1 MPDSSTPPGCGQ
13 PEKLWLQESV
23 SARPNFVAANPSST
37 EYGSISEPQLVAQQ
51 QSCGRVK
58 SASTPPRFPDMAK
71 PPTSLTYQPALLKC
85 RASSEPILG
94 PQLQNCETFKPVLSR
109 TDFPGLDKLSNS
121 LDLKQS
127 LYVSQD
133 NQMLPKELGSKIR
146 LTEEPVVKA
155 DAIGFD
161 DTPLIKSE
169 ERISQNGD
177 YEPPSHADH
186 AIVIKSEGSSSWNG
200 DHGDAIDVY
209 ENYISSSDDYD
220 GEDDPDY
227 EDAGEI
233 TDDAEN
239 FDKEPYQ
246 RSKTTSGVPR
256 AQHNTGSKRP
266 HSPEAQ
272 PPKIRQKPA
281 KDAFEAHMRKKLK
294 VQEIEQEGKHTE
306 ATRAQVI
313 GPIDKTTSKK
323 RKVSALTSEL
333 ESEKM
338 ILSLA
343 TTTQFTHAH
352 ESGNSYVP
360 VANFQA
366 ATKKSQFDKLLEHSK
381 GNKRRDR
388 KTLRDLKEATKR
400 FGRGNMKAC
409 DGKWALKG
417 LKTPLYHYQVIGVDF
432 MLSREF
438 ANEGEIKVG
447 GPSGGFLCDKM
458 GLGKTLQVL
467 ATTVANPPRQRA
479 DKHAGQSLI
488 VAPTSVISQWK
499 SECTKHFGEDFE
511 VIVYKSSQKHGIHT
525 LTNSKI
531 VLAAYEE
538 LAKSCPYPMSEKD
551 VKEIRN
557 PDHLVKKEI
566 LKERRKKN
574 GQSSFTEA
582 FGKNKIATMCSQD
595 DETTSIEKWIQDKMD
610 EAGFLHQLDWHRIV
624 LDEAHLIK
632 NHLGRTSLA
641 ASALKGRYRWVV
653 TGTPIMNRPEELFA
667 YFRFLKSPGIT
678 SFFNFQGK
686 YCAIEDEECRNALES
701 ELFPIIIRMQNE
713 FLGKPLVSLPKAHE
727 VVLKPIQAPGERVLY
742 KAVERRL
749 AELRK
754 EQFTEGDPRETLKNM
769 LFQLGVLRQL
779 TSNPLIVE
787 DTIKLIFD
795 AQQLGGIRKTMSKI
809 QTRFQDMDMTMGH
822 RLDIWIAEKENK
834 KPKSE
839 IKAEDAEQYICC
851 LCFGDLNEPHYL
863 PCKHVYCHSCIDM
876 RMGEQIDNGFAK
888 TFCPECKKEYNID
901 KLRRHNVKSYEGKDR
916 ISTAKNKTKGRD
928 ARLIRPVGFRTSRWL
943 DEVDDGEA
951 VLLQSAKM
959 LEIKKQLAEWTSKAP
974 TEKIVIFSLS
984 RMFCTVIGRMLNEL
998 KIKFVYY
1005 TGDFSTD
1012 TKDKTVSVF
1021 KEKSDIKVMVA
1032 GLMCAGLGLNL
1043 QFANR
1048 VISVDPWWNDCMESQ
1063 AFGRVYRIGQERE
1076 TYFAKTIVQGSI
1088 DSRMHKLQKRKT
1100 NHIKLALQELDIQE
1114 MENLLGRIE
1123 QDQDGK
1129 IRLCYDNDADD
1140 EPDPYAYME
1149 LDDEDLY

>member
-1 MPDSSTPPGCGQ
+1 MLESSTPPGCGQ
-13 PEKLWLQESV
+13 PEKLWSQESV
-23 SARPNFVAANPSST
+23 SARPNFAAANRIST
-37 EYGSISEPQLVAQQ
+37 EYRSISEPKLDAQQ

-58 SASTPPRFPDMAK
+58 SASTPPRFPDIAE
-71 PPTSLTYQPALLKC
+71 PPTSFINQTPLLKC
-85 RASSEPILG
+85 RASSEPFLG
-94 PQLQNCETFKPVLSR
+94 PHLQSGHTSGPVLSR
-109 TDFPGLDKLSNS
+109 TDLPGSEEAPRTLAP
-121 LDLKQS
+121 KQN
-127 LYVSQD
+127 LCVSQE
-133 NQMLPKELGSKIR
+133 NQILPKELETKFR
-146 LTEEPVVKA
+146 LTKELTETA

-169 ERISQNGD
+169 ETISQNGD
-177 YEPPSHADH
+177 YGLPSNADY
-186 AIVIKSEGSSSWNG
+186 ATVIKSEGSSIWNG
-200 DHGDAIDVY
+200 DHGNAIDVY
-209 ENYISSSDDYD
+209 DTDISSSDDYD

-227 EDAGEI
+227 EDAADI
-233 TDDAEN
+233 TDGAEN
-239 FDKEPYQ
+239 FDKEPCQ
-246 RSKTTSGVPR
+246 RSKTTCGVPR

-272 PPKIRQKPA
+272 LPKKRQKPA

-294 VQEIEQEGKHTE
+294 LQETEQEGKHTQ
-306 ATRAQVI
+306 ATRTQVT
-313 GPIDKTTSKK
+313 GSIDKTTSKK

-343 TTTQFTHAH
+343 TTTQFTHAP
-352 ESGNSYVP
+352 ENSNSYVP

-366 ATKKSQFDKLLEHSK
+366 ATKKSQFDKLLDHSD
-381 GNKRRDR
+381 GDKRTAR

-432 MLSREF
+432 MISREL

-458 GLGKTLQVL
+458 GLGNTLQVL
-467 ATTVANPPRQRA
+467 ATAVANPPQQRA
-479 DKHAGQSLI
+479 NNNADPSLI

-499 SECTKHFGEDFE
+499 SECTKQLGNNFE
-511 VIVYKSSQKHGIHT
+511 VLVYKSNQGHGKHT
-525 LTNSKI
+525 LTSSKI
-531 VLAAYEE
+531 VLTTYEE
-538 LAKSCPYPMSEKD
+538 LAKSCPYPTSAKV
-551 VKEIRN
+551 VKEMRN
-557 PDHLVKKEI
+557 FDHLEKKEI
-566 LKERRKKN
+566 LKARRKKN
-574 GQSSFTEA
+574 EQNSFTEA
-582 FGKNKIATMCSQD
+582 FGKNKIANMCSQD
-595 DETTSIEKWIQDKMD
+595 DETTSIEKWIQENNDK
-610 EAGFLHQLDWHRIV
+610 AGHLHQIDWHRIV

-653 TGTPIMNRPEELFA
+653 TG
-667 YFRFLKSPGIT
+667 
-678 SFFNFQGK
+678 GK

-701 ELFPIIIRMQNE
+701 ELSPIIIRRSMHDE

-727 VVLKPIQAPGERVLY
+727 VVLNPIQTPGERVLY

-754 EQFTEGDPRETLKNM
+754 EQFPEGDPREDLKSM

-787 DTIKLIFD
+787 ETIKLIFD
-795 AQQLGGIRKTMSKI
+795 AQQLRGIRMTMSKI
-809 QTRFQDMDMTMGH
+809 QTRFQDMDMTMGN
-822 RLDIWIAEKENK
+822 RLDIWIAEKENETQ
-834 KPKSE
+834 SE
-839 IKAEDAEQYICC
+839 TKAEDAEQYSCC
-851 LCFGDLNEPHYL
+851 LCFGDLNEPCYL
-863 PCKHVYCHSCIDM
+863 PCKHVCCYSCIQM
-876 RMGEQIDNGFAK
+876 RTNEEIENGFAK
-888 TFCPECKKEYNID
+888 TTCPKCKKEYNAD
-901 KLRRHNVKSYEGKDR
+901 KLRRHKVNSYEGKDN

-928 ARLIRPVGFRTSRWL
+928 ARLVRPGGFRTSRWL
-943 DEVDDGEA
+943 DEFDDGEA

-959 LEIKKQLAEWTSKAP
+959 LEIKKQLVEWTSNAP
-974 TEKIVIFSLS
+974 TEKIVVFSLS
-984 RMFCTVIGRMLNEL
+984 RIFCTVIGRMLNEL
-998 KIKFVYY
+998 RIKFVYY
-1005 TGDFSTD
+1005 TGDLSVD
-1012 TKDKTVSVF
+1012 TKDKTVSFF
-1021 KEKSDIKVMVA
+1021 KQKPDIKVMVA

-1076 TYFAKTIVQGSI
+1076 TFFAKTIVQGSI

-1100 NHIKLALQELDIQE
+1100 NRIKLTLQELDINE
-1114 MENLLGRIE
+1114 IENLLGRIE
-1123 QDQDGK
+1123 KDQDGK
-1129 IRLCYDNDADD
+1129 IRLCYDDDDDD

-1149 LDDEDLY
+1149 LVDDDLY